1 MTKFVRLALSDPDIA
16 KVPVMVDS
24 SKFEVIEAGLQNCQG
39 KCVVNSISLKG
50 GEEEFKAQARTIMLY
65 GAAVIVMAFDEE
77 GQAATA
83 EDKIRICKRAY
94 KILTEEVNFPPEDII
109 FDVNILTI
117 ATGMPE
123 HDNYAVN
130 FIEAAKVLRKE
141 CPGCHISG
149 GLSNLSFGFRGLN
162 DLREAMH
169 AVFLYHAIQNGMDM
183 GIVNAGN
190 IPIYEDIEPNL
201 RKLLDEVILNK
212 SETGD
217 HVQRLI
223 DWAEEERARLQ
234 AIKEA
239 GGGAVVAKKVD
250 PWREYD
256 VDKRLQHAL
265 IKGIDKYIDEDTE
278 ECRKNY
284 PRPLNVIEGPLMAG
298 MSTVGDYFGSGKM
311 FLPQVI
317 KSARVMKKAV
327 NYLTPFME
335 AEQEAANATG
345 GEGGGVAEIKY
356 NGTVVLATVK
366 GDVHD
371 IGKNIVGVVLGCNN
385 YKIIDMGVM
394 QSCQAIIDA
403 CKRENADVV
412 GLSGLITPSLDEMV
426 FNAKQFQKQGINI
439 PVLIGGATTSKMHTA
454 VKLEPFY
461 KNNAIVHVL
470 DASRSVV
477 VVQKLLDP
485 DNCEDY
491 KAEIREEYQELRK
504 EYYDS

>member
-1 MTKFVRLALSDPDIA
+1 MRMALSDPDIA
-16 KVPVMVDS
+16 KVPVMIDS

-39 KCVVNSISLKG
+39 KCIVNSISLKG
-50 GEEEFKAQARTIMLY
+50 GEEEFKAHARTILLY

-83 EDKIRICKRAY
+83 VDKVRICKRAY
-94 KILTEEVNFPPEDII
+94 KILTEEINFPPQDII

-117 ATGMPE
+117 ATGMSE

-130 FIEAAKVLRKE
+130 FIEATKVLRKE

-169 AVFLYHAIQNGMDM
+169 AVFLYHAISAGMDM
-183 GIVNAGN
+183 GIVNAGM

-212 SETGD
+212 SEDGN

-223 DWAEEERARLQ
+223 DWAEEERSRLQ

-239 GGGAVVAKKVD
+239 GGGEVKEKKVD
-250 PWREYD
+250 PWREWD
-256 VDKRLQHAL
+256 VDKRLQHSL
-265 IKGIDKYIDEDTE
+265 IKGIDKFIDEDTE
-278 ECRKNY
+278 EARKNY

-298 MSTVGDYFGSGKM
+298 MSIVGDYFGSGKM

-335 AEQEAANATG
+335 AEKAAMNAAASGDGAEAKST
-345 GEGGGVAEIKY
+345 EIQY

-385 YKIIDMGVM
+385 YKIVDMGVM
-394 QSCQAIIDA
+394 Q
-403 CKRENADVV
+403 
-412 GLSGLITPSLDEMV
+412 
-426 FNAKQFQKQGINI
+426 
-439 PVLIGGATTSKMHTA
+439 
-454 VKLEPFY
+454 
-461 KNNAIVHVL
+461 
-470 DASRSVV
+470 
-477 VVQKLLDP
+477 
-485 DNCEDY
+485 NC
-491 KAEIREEYQELRK
+491 
-504 EYYDS
+504 